1 MTMGRVKREKRRTH
15 ARHGAVTIIRIM
27 RRVQRAVRELTRKP
41 RTVLLLPYVMGAI
54 EGRIKGGATRGIDGS
69 PCRIPVGKSD

>member
-1 MTMGRVKREKRRTH
+1 MTIGRVKREKRRGH
-15 ARHGAVTIIRIM
+15 AGYDAVTIIRIM